1 MYHDASTSYHCH
13 CPNANN
19 ASNGS
24 AADDESHEANCSLYK
39 EELENFGFHVRGDA
53 PVIIAHVEINSLAD
67 VSRVKSSA
75 EAPANALSSL
85 QLGGIKEGDFIVEI
99 AGMDVKWYSHQ
110 QVVRLIQSCGA
121 ALELKVITPMDR
133 NYLKVVQGSSLL
145 YLSTHLLHHLQP
157 LSSKGSISTL
167 SAASSSG
174 VSSGSS
180 SPTSTTTK
188 PKLRLKTSA
197 KTRFVGSVSSSSWN
211 PFRRTPSLAKIF

>member
-1 MYHDASTSYHCH
+1 MI
-13 CPNANN
+13 
-19 ASNGS
+19 
-24 AADDESHEANCSLYK
+24 
-39 EELENFGFHVRGDA
+39 F
-53 PVIIAHVEINSLAD
+53 I
-67 VSRVKSSA
+67 
-75 EAPANALSSL
+75 EAPSNTLSLSLFPSL

-133 NYLKVVQGSSLL
+133 NYLKVVHDSPIWVQLHSSC
-145 YLSTHLLHHLQP
+145 HLQP